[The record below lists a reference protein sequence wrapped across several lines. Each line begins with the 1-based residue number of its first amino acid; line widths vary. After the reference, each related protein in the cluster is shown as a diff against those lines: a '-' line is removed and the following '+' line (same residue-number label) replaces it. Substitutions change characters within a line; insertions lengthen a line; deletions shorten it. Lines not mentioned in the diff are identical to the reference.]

1 MRKAI
6 FIGSCALLVI
16 LLFVTDFSILEDL
29 SIALF
34 IYFFLDFLEIL
45 GKRIAIL
52 ELNNIMAS
60 FTCLLMP
67 VIFYHEYTR
76 ENAMARLWF
85 KYMLVDSENYFSF
98 MVPAVIALAIG
109 LKIPLGKFRIN
120 RDPQIYMRNVVMK
133 LQNKSS
139 IGLILIGIGF
149 ASGFLSFLPIASLNE
164 FFYLMGHLTFVGV
177 FYVLYSPNKHKKVVV
192 LFVLSLMIAQT
203 IAEAMFGEL
212 IFILA
217 CTVPLLL
224 LGKNISFAKKFGIA
238 MGGIFLIVL
247 LQSIKVDY
255 RKRLSLAGGES
266 DPLYYGQLI
275 TGKITDPTTM
285 ISEDQLFKTSVRM
298 NQGWLVGTT
307 MKMVPSKFD
316 FAYGETIATSVAAAI
331 VPRFLW
337 RDKPEAGGKA
347 NLKRFWGYSIRGYS
361 MNIGP
366 FGEGYAN
373 FDKTG
378 GVIYLFFYGL
388 FFNLVLSLILK
399 FSEKRPTIV
408 LWLPFLFYSAVGVET
423 DLLTTMGSLIKGLI
437 FTWMVFQFFKIAFR
451 IDL

>member
-6 FIGSCALLVI
+6 FIFCISLLVI
-16 LLFVTDFSILEDL
+16 ILLATDL
-29 SIALF
+29 SIWEALSIVLF

-52 ELNNIMAS
+52 ELINILAS
-60 FTCLLMP
+60 FTCLVMP

-76 ENAMARLWF
+76 ENAMAKLWF

-109 LKIPLGKFRIN
+109 LRIPLGKLRIN
-120 RDPQIYMRNVVMK
+120 KDPQIYMRNVVIS

-139 IGLILIGIGF
+139 TGLILIGIGF
-149 ASGFLSFLPIASLNE
+149 ASGLLSFLPIPSLNE
-164 FFYLMGHLTFVGV
+164 FFYLMAHLTFVGV
-177 FYVLYSPNKHKKVVV
+177 FYVLYSPNKHKKAVVI
-192 LFVLSLMIAQT
+192 FVLSLMVAQT

-212 IFILA
+212 VFILA
-217 CTVPLLL
+217 CTVPLVL

-238 MGGIFLIVL
+238 VAGIFLIVV
-247 LQSIKVDY
+247 LQSIKVEY
-255 RKRLSLAGGES
+255 RKRLTMAGGES
-266 DPLYYGQLI
+266 DPLYYGQLV
-275 TGKITDPTTM
+275 TEKVTDPSKM
-285 ISEDQLFKTSVRM
+285 MSEEQLFMTSVRM
-298 NQGWLVGTT
+298 NQGWLIATT
-307 MKMVPSKFD
+307 MKMVPNKFD

-337 RDKPEAGGKA
+337 PDKPQAGGKA
-347 NLKRFWGYSIRGYS
+347 NLKRFWGYNIRGYS

-378 GVIYLFFYGL
+378 GVVYLFFYGL
-388 FFNLVLSLILK
+388 FYNLVLSLILK

-408 LWLPFLFYSAVGVET
+408 LWLPFLFYFAIGVET
-423 DLLTTMGSLIKGLI
+423 DLLTT
-437 FTWMVFQFFKIAFR
+437 WAH
-451 IDL
+451 